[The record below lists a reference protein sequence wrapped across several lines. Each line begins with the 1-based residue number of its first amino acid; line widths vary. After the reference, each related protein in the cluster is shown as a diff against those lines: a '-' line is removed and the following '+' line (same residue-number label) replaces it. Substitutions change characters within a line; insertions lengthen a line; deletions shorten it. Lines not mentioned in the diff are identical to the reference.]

1 MTSEFGTAGIF
12 TYIISGLVLAYLL
25 YNFIIARKRLN
36 KPPSANV
43 KILTDANFES
53 IVGQGVSLVDFWAPW
68 CGPCRVQGPI
78 VDEVADEMFS
88 KANVCKLNIDENP
101 KTAKKY
107 GIQSIPTILIFRDGK
122 PVHKFVG
129 IKNKNTLINSLEV
142 KE

>member
-1 MTSEFGTAGIF
+1 MTIESGTASIF

-53 IVGQGVSLVDFWAPW
+53 TIGKGVVLVDFWAPW

-88 KANVCKLNIDENP
+88 KASVCKLNIDENP
-101 KTAKKY
+101 KTARKY

-122 PVHKFVG
+122 PVQKFVG